1 MTAVGLIP
9 LPIHAALRMLTGLLT
24 MLAPFVVGFE
34 APAMVMSVL
43 VGAVVTGVAL
53 SAVADERGR
62 TALPVSA
69 LHTLDYGLV
78 LGLFAVALVVAV
90 AGDTV
95 AGVVLAAIAAVQLTG
110 NLLTS
115 YSLRG

>member
-1 MTAVGLIP
+1 MTVVALIP
-9 LPIHAALRMLTGLLT
+9 LPIHAALRMLTGLAT
-24 MLAPFVVGFE
+24 MLAPFVVGFQ

-53 SAVADERGR
+53 SAVVDERGR
-62 TALPVSA
+62 LAMPISA
-69 LHTLDYGLV
+69 LHTLDYGLA
-78 LGLFAVALVVAV
+78 LGLLAVGAVVLV
-90 AGDTV
+90 AGDAA
-95 AGVVLAAIAAVQLTG
+95 AGFVLGTIALVQLVG